1 MLNDTLWLAEH
12 SVVWGKT
19 IQASQAKLTPKEDL
33 VFPVHINKPLTCTHM
48 HILCTTFQP
57 LPRPLPQVF
66 HGMSKIIQQCW
77 VHSGEARLTALRVKK
92 NLANLMVSKSE
103 KQSKE
108 EQSWETENPPLPPP
122 PPLITSLYPFL
133 SFLHHNHLCVFVCPV
148 YYSNVIS
155 KQFCII
161 LVHVTGPY
169 CGVQY
174 GLYGIQFGLYG
185 VQYCIIWCTIWFIL
199 WYPLPIRWS
208 FVHTHYVIWCQCYFF
223 VVIISPQTNQFNTIN
238 STPFLHSLYLTNF
251 NFNNYIFLRYQYNN
265 ILAENL
271 HEWCTSALRK
281 QYQVGS
287 GSCKIKLS
295 WSEMMYTDSTSCFV
309 KFL

>member
-1 MLNDTLWLAEH
+1 
-12 SVVWGKT
+12 
-19 IQASQAKLTPKEDL
+19 
-33 VFPVHINKPLTCTHM
+33 
-48 HILCTTFQP
+48 
-57 LPRPLPQVF
+57 
-66 HGMSKIIQQCW
+66 
-77 VHSGEARLTALRVKK
+77 
-92 NLANLMVSKSE
+92 MVSKSE

-161 LVHVTGPY
+161 YIGACYRTILWCTIWFIWY
-169 CGVQY
+169 TILFIWCTI
-174 GLYGIQFGLYG
+174 LYYMVSIL
-185 VQYCIIWCTIWFIL
+185 IIWCTIWFIL

-223 VVIISPQTNQFNTIN
+223 VVIIFTTQTNQFNTIN

-281 QYQVGS
+281 QYQVSS

-295 WSEMMYTDSTSCFV
+295 WSEMM
-309 KFL
+309 